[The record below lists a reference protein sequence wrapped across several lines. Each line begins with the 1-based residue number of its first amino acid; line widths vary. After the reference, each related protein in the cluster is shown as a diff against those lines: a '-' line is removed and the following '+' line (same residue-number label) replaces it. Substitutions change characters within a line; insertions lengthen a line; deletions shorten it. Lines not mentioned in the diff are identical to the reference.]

1 MIVRPTFIYVDFSD
15 VKWQKRQIL
24 KNAHSSE
31 SKSSGDELG
40 TFLYTSIWLYWAN
53 ALPNPWSARRIK
65 ISPVMSTKGYKTV
78 ITNCRFRAFIMG
90 GNNSK

>member
-40 TFLYTSIWLYWAN
+40 TFLYTNIWLYYAN
-53 ALPNPWSARRIK
+53 ALPSPWTPRKIK
-65 ISPVMSTKGYKTV
+65 ISPVMATKGYKTV
-78 ITNCRFRAFIMG
+78 ITNCRFRAFVIG